1 MTMFWP
7 FWPWAVR
14 CLSIPLAADFQP
26 GSTVLDVGTG
36 GGLPGLV
43 SAICAP
49 DVRFTLVD
57 TQRKKIMAVAKMAT
71 LLGVKNVLPF
81 HQQVEHIAQQYDFVT
96 GRAVIRLPTF
106 LPMVTKNLRGGIA
119 SESETDGLDGSRLGS
134 RLGPGILYLKGGDFD
149 EEVQELGFSP
159 LRSRLDRWIPNFDGT
174 QELLYFRAK
183 VLPDAARCCRCQG
196 CPNQQLDN
204 SAEFGMLCMFGAG
217 AKVIQA

>member
-1 MTMFWP
+1 M
-7 FWPWAVR
+7 R

-26 GSTVLDVGTG
+26 GRTVLDVGTG

-71 LLGVKNVLPF
+71 VLGLKNVLPL
-81 HQQVEHIAQQYDFVT
+81 HQQVEHISAQYDFVT

-106 LPMVTKNLRGGIA
+106 LPMVRKNLRGGIA
-119 SESETDGLDGSRLGS
+119 ESDGLDGFGESDGS
-134 RLGPGILYLKGGDFD
+134 RVGPGILYLKGGDFD

-159 LRSRLDRWIPNFDGT
+159 LRSRLDRWIPNFQGT

-183 VLPDAARCCRCQG
+183 VPGRQG
-196 CPNQQLDN
+196 RRWGQGWSCDHQLDSDN
-204 SAEFGMLCMFGAG
+204 CAEFDLVPRYPGLKERSKKHDVSRGTW
-217 AKVIQA
+217 